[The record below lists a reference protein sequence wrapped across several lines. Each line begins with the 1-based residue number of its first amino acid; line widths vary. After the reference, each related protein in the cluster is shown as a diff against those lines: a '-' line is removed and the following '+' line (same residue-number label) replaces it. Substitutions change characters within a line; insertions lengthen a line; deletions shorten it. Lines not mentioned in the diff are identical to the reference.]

1 MGGISALFHPILHVQ
16 RGEKRPDARRA
27 SAEIA
32 LLFQARATQQVAA
45 YRLAHRE
52 PPKRTKAALQPL
64 GIGRAISC
72 GLRLALARL
81 GGSEHAK

>member
-1 MGGISALFHPILHVQ
+1 MGGISALFHPVLHAQ

-32 LLFQARATQQVAA
+32 PLFQTRATQQVAA

-52 PPKRTKAALQPL
+52 PPKRTKAALEPL
-64 GIGRAISC
+64 GIGPHYSLRAAPC
-72 GLRLALARL
+72 LGAFGGL
-81 GGSEHAK
+81 